1 MEQPLTSPVTQRCVK
16 INKYTSIEL
25 YKNVATHKYPVDAI
39 IYFKNNTIGKM
50 RYKLT
55 WEVYLFIVAVLLYLR
70 RLFETTAMVRT
81 KTRYGHQTTKTHI
94 FECASCSLYK
104 TYS

>member
-16 INKYTSIEL
+16 INKYTTIEL
-25 YKNVATHKYPVDAI
+25 YENLATHKYPVDAI

-70 RLFETTAMVRT
+70 RLFATTAMVWILLGN
-81 KTRYGHQTTKTHI
+81 K
-94 FECASCSLYK
+94 
-104 TYS
+104 